1 MYTEKSV
8 DLKRDFY
15 ARYGKT
21 SGRLF
26 FKKVGLPCTI
36 FDGGKNSLMLTL
48 DCGVRVYGRQC
59 GDVLKVL
66 NCDTN
71 VCDVHFVK
79 NGRGAQILYS
89 VDIPD
94 VKGMKDTVLYA
105 INAVLREMGSTGRLI
120 GEYDTVALCEKYA
133 PYGWCAVKE
142 GDTAKS
148 IPMPLG
154 EYNIILM
161 RTRKNR
167 LVAPAELTDRFH
179 ISEYERIKAS
189 VTGLKEC
196 RTDAFF
202 DMVNE
207 SQNSV
212 ERLLSPSEELMQGIN
227 AVRSADGVCASKIC
241 NRGIIAFC
249 EKDRT
254 DSAIIRINNE
264 YKSAMGYSPNLA
276 VVK

>member
-1 MYTEKSV
+1 
-8 DLKRDFY
+8 
-15 ARYGKT
+15 
-21 SGRLF
+21 
-26 FKKVGLPCTI
+26 VGLPCTI

-59 GDVLKVL
+59 GAVLRVL

-196 RTDAFF
+196 RTDTFF

-241 NRGIIAFC
+241 GCGIIAFC

-254 DSAIIRINNE
+254 DSAIIHINNE
-264 YKSAMGYSPNLA
+264 YKSAMGYSLNLA